1 MIFSKFK
8 QFLIAAKIMIII
20 SSCGQQK
27 TGEIELN
34 NNWHFRKAGGQTW
47 LKATVPGT
55 VHTDLLQHG
64 LIPDPFIG
72 TNEDQ
77 VQWVEKEDWEYRLVF
92 RVPKAMLGHDA
103 IVLDFEGLDTY
114 ADVFLNGQKVLEA
127 NNMFRG
133 WEVDVKEYLKS
144 GKNELLIYF
153 HSPVNRGMEKLKQL
167 DYLLPATNEQAPVG
181 QQSNIFTRKA
191 PFHFGW
197 DWGPRLVTSGIWR
210 PVTLKAWNHARITE
224 PYIET
229 VAANEKM
236 AVVKMDVVLDLING
250 GDYTL
255 VTLINQEE
263 SARVPLYGM
272 EPGKYPVSQTVPVAD
287 PKLWWPNGLGEPHLY
302 QVEFVLEKDGL
313 QIDRYDLKMGIRTL
327 KLVQEPD
334 EFGTSFYFE
343 VNGVPVFMKG
353 ANVIPSE
360 TLTPRITL
368 ERYEQLIA
376 DAVDAHMNMLR
387 VWGGAIYK
395 DDIFYE
401 LCDQNGILVWQDFMF
416 ACAMQPGDEA
426 HLENI
431 RKEAEYNIKRLRNHA
446 SIALW
451 CGNNEVLHGWHH
463 WGWQEMFTPEQRD
476 FVWRTYE
483 RIFYEILPQAVA
495 KYDPKTSYHS
505 SSPVSVGNTLADRR
519 SGDEHDWTI
528 YFGQAPFSDFAENI
542 PRFVSEYGIQS
553 FANMNTIR
561 YFAGDEP
568 LDLNSGVLKHRQR
581 SLMDW
586 LKPGFTGNN
595 MIEWYAQQYF
605 PQTGSFEELVY
616 VSQLVQAKAY
626 KTALEAHRR
635 SMPQCMGSLYW
646 QLNDCWPTT
655 SWSTVDYFGN
665 WKASHYAARNA
676 NQAVIASPA
685 IENGN
690 LKVYVVSDKLNDM
703 PASLELILT
712 DLNGVVQEERVLE
725 INIEANKSRVAF
737 EQSLEALLPPNLNRW
752 ILYTRLT
759 GEGVSHENVLY
770 PVRPRE
776 IELTPHAINYRLF
789 QQNGEHLIELTTSG
803 LIMGLS
809 IETQNAGVRLSDNYF
824 DLLPGIPKVISAG
837 QTNPGNLTFKSLN
850 SIRSGNSQAVQANN

>member
-1 MIFSKFK
+1 MNYSLFK
-8 QFLIAAKIMIII
+8 LILIAASIMSII
-20 SSCGQQK
+20 SSCGEAHTDK
-27 TGEIELN
+27 IELN
-34 NNWHFRKAGGQTW
+34 ANWQFRQAGDQTW
-47 LKATVPGT
+47 LSATVPGT

-77 VQWVEKEDWEYRLVF
+77 VQWVEKEDWEYRTFF
-92 RVPKAMLGHDA
+92 RVPAKMLDHDA
-103 IVLDFEGLDTY
+103 IVISFEGLDTY
-114 ADVFLNGQKVLEA
+114 ADIYLNEQKILEA

-133 WEVDVKEYLKS
+133 WEVDVKPFLKR
-144 GKNELLIYF
+144 GKNELVVYF
-153 HSPVNRGMEKLKQL
+153 HSPVNRGMEKLQQL

-181 QQSNIFTRKA
+181 QQTSIFSRKA
-191 PFHFGW
+191 PFHYGW

-210 PVTLKAWNHARITE
+210 PVTIKAWSHARITE
-224 PYIET
+224 PYLET
-229 VAANEKM
+229 LSANPNM
-236 AVVKMDVVLDLING
+236 AVVRMDVLLDLIRA

-255 VTLINQEE
+255 VTLINKQE
-263 SARVPLYGM
+263 SARLPLAAMVPGNF
-272 EPGKYPVSQTVPVAD
+272 PVSQMIPVAG
-287 PKLWWPNGLGEPHLY
+287 PKLWWPNGLGDPHLY
-302 QVEFVLEKDGL
+302 EVEFVLEKDG
-313 QIDRYDLKMGIRTL
+313 QKIDRYALNLGIRTL
-327 KLVQEPD
+327 KLIQEPD

-360 TLTPRITL
+360 TLTPRIT
-368 ERYEQLIA
+368 RQQYEQLIA
-376 DAVDAHMNMLR
+376 NAVDAHMNMVR

-395 DDIFYE
+395 DDFFYE

-463 WGWQEMFTPEQRD
+463 WGWQETLTTEQRD

-483 RIFYEILPQAVA
+483 RIFYEILPETVA
-495 KYDPKTSYHS
+495 NLDPKTSYHS

-528 YFGQAPFSDFAENI
+528 YFGQAPFSNFEKNI
-542 PRFVSEYGIQS
+542 PRFVSEYGLQS

-561 YFAGDEP
+561 YFAGKDT
-568 LDLNSGVLKHRQR
+568 LDINSGVLKHRQR
-581 SLMDW
+581 SKMDW

-605 PQTGSFEELVY
+605 PETKTFAELVY
-616 VSQLVQAKAY
+616 VSQLVQALAY

-665 WKASHYAARNA
+665 WKAAHYAVRKA

-685 IENGN
+685 IENN
-690 LKVYVVSDKLNDM
+690 TLKVYVVSDKLKDIT
-703 PASLELILT
+703 AKLEVLLI
-712 DLNGVVQEERVLE
+712 DLKGVVQEERILE
-725 INIEANKSRVAF
+725 INIKSNKSQVAF
-737 EQSLEALLPPNLNRW
+737 AQSIEDLVPPNLRHW

-759 GEGVSHENVLY
+759 AEGISHENHLY
-770 PVRPRE
+770 PVRAKDLE
-776 IELTPHAINYRLF
+776 FAPHPISFRSF
-789 QQNGEHLIELTTSG
+789 QENGEHFVELNSQG
-803 LIMGLS
+803 LIKGLF
-809 IETQNAGVRLSDNYF
+809 IESQNAGGRLSDNYF
-824 DLLPGIPKVISAG
+824 DLLPGIPKVITAG
-837 QTNPGNLTFKSLN
+837 KTNPGKLTFSSLN
-850 SIRSGNSQAVQANN
+850 SLRSGNEQVAHEN